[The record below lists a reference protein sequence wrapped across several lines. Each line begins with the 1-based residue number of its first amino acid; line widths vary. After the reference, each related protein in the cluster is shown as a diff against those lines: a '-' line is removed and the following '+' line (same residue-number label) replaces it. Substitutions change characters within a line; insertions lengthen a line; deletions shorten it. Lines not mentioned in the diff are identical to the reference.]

1 MKFLFMLLMLAC
13 NFSQAQVAIRD
24 DRGVT
29 VLLERPPQRIISL
42 VPSLTEMLCEL
53 GACDRLI
60 GTDRYSNYPEQVKSL
75 PKAGGL
81 DDANVE
87 LILALKP
94 DIVLLWASARIPQQ
108 LESLGLK
115 VIALEP
121 KTLEDVERILKK
133 VGLIIGGSGPEQAQ
147 QLWRTLNTSINNV
160 AKKLPAHLQGT
171 RVYYEIDSAPYAAGE
186 ASFVGQL
193 LTRLGAKNIV
203 PARMGPFPKL
213 NPEYVV
219 RANPNVIML
228 GQRSALGIDKRAGWA
243 NIQAIQQNRVCIF
256 TPEQNDILVR
266 PGPRM
271 VEAASIMARCLERG
285 NNP

>member
-13 NFSQAQVAIRD
+13 NFSQAQVAISD

-133 VGLIIGGSGPEQAQ
+133 FE
-147 QLWRTLNTSINNV
+147 
-160 AKKLPAHLQGT
+160 
-171 RVYYEIDSAPYAAGE
+171 
-186 ASFVGQL
+186 
-193 LTRLGAKNIV
+193 RL
-203 PARMGPFPKL
+203 
-213 NPEYVV
+213 
-219 RANPNVIML
+219 
-228 GQRSALGIDKRAGWA
+228 
-243 NIQAIQQNRVCIF
+243 
-256 TPEQNDILVR
+256 
-266 PGPRM
+266 
-271 VEAASIMARCLERG
+271 
-285 NNP
+285 